1 MKQTNIKSPILCL
14 IQRKIINYKYHQ
26 MSNDV
31 GVGKVVSVLGCGVV
45 VMMMMMVVL
54 VVLVVVMLTS
64 GGVKHN

>member
-1 MKQTNIKSPILCL
+1 
-14 IQRKIINYKYHQ
+14 

-45 VMMMMMVVL
+45 VMMMMMVV
-54 VVLVVVMLTS
+54 VVVMVVMLTS

>member
-14 IQRKIINYKYHQ
+14 IQRKIINYKYHLL
-26 MSNDV
+26 SNDV

-45 VMMMMMVVL
+45 VMMMMMVV
-54 VVLVVVMLTS
+54 VVVMVVMLTS